1 MAEGNQPRPEA
12 QAGELERLI
21 AAEARIGARIAQ
33 AAAEARALVASARG
47 RAEEAERRSSAEL
60 AQAAASLERE
70 VEEDRIRQLRSVAE
84 DLDRQ
89 LGFLEAVNEDRITE
103 LATHALGR
111 LLRPTNGDP
120 RP

>member
-33 AAAEARALVASARG
+33 AAAEARALVASGRG

-70 VEEDRIRQLRSVAE
+70 VEENRIRQLRSVAE

-89 LGFLEAVNEDRITE
+89 LAFLQAVNEDRVTE
-103 LATHALGR
+103 LAIHALGR
-111 LLRPTNGDP
+111 LLRPTNGAP